1 MEEGGETAAAR
12 LAYIRMWGVAPTH
25 SQHNEEDAMGC
36 LGFLMWILIGGLAGW
51 AASVVMGTDDRQ
63 GCLTN
68 ILLGIVGGIVG
79 GFLLRLA
86 GFHTRPG
93 IFASFLT
100 AFIGAVLLL
109 AIFRRR

>member
-1 MEEGGETAAAR
+1 M
-12 LAYIRMWGVAPTH
+12 
-25 SQHNEEDAMGC
+25 
-36 LGFLMWILIGGLAGW
+36 ILIGGLAGW